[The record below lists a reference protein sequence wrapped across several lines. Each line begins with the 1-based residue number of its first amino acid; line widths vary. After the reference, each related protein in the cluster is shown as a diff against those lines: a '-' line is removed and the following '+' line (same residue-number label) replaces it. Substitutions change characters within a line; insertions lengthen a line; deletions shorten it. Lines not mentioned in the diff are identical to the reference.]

1 MRTVGNIGEL
11 YALQPLDFE
20 DPAHRRGFR
29 FMVQV
34 TDRVSCKGQEWG
46 GEVVG
51 GGETGEEVGFKVF
64 QGEHGER
71 WAKVLLGRK

>member
-34 TDRVSCKGQEWG
+34 TDRVSCRGRR
-46 GEVVG
+46 
-51 GGETGEEVGFKVF
+51 GGETAEENK
-64 QGEHGER
+64 
-71 WAKVLLGRK
+71 